1 MFLIAMKYQ
10 VLVDLYEALGATTK
24 RLQKIQLIG
33 DFLKTVPD
41 GVLEESILL
50 MQGRVFPSWDERKI
64 GMAAKLVVKA
74 LQTATGA
81 DKGAVE
87 EMWKKTGDLGD
98 AAEQLIQKKK
108 QATLVTRELDV
119 KRLFSNIQKLAALEG
134 EGAVAAKVQLAAEL
148 LTSATP
154 KEAKYVIRT
163 ILEELRVGVGEGN
176 LRDALVWAFFG
187 KELGLSYDKEEH
199 AVAMDNKERYKEV
212 LGAIQQAYDL
222 TNDFSLVV
230 NEARSGGLPALKSLG
245 IRVFTPLK
253 VMLALKVD
261 SIEEGFE
268 RCGKPCAIEYKL
280 DGFRI
285 QIHKEGKNI
294 KLFTRRLEEVTAQFP
309 DVVEYV
315 REHVRGKSFILDS
328 EAVGFDKRSKKY
340 LPFQSIGQR
349 IRRKYDIEQ
358 MAKEFPVEVNLFDIL
373 YFEGRTLLHTPFV
386 ERRKLLASLV
396 DNLPRKM
403 VVVKQ
408 LVMEKEKEAEKF
420 YKESLKAGNEGVM
433 FKTLDAPY
441 KPGARVGHMVKMK
454 PVMETLDL
462 VIVGAEWGE
471 GKRAQWLSS
480 FTLACIDEQGTF
492 REIGKMG
499 TGIKEKEDV
508 SEKGDGVEGEGVTFE
523 QLTNELKPLII
534 GKGGKEVSVKPKIVV
549 EVRYE
554 EIQKSP
560 TYSSGF
566 ALRFPRLV
574 RLRVDRGPEECSALE
589 MVEQLF
595 FGQKKGKNVVE
606 KNL

>member
-1 MFLIAMKYQ
+1 M
-10 VLVDLYEALGATTK
+10 
-24 RLQKIQLIG
+24 
-33 DFLKTVPD
+33 
-41 GVLEESILL
+41 
-50 MQGRVFPSWDERKI
+50 
-64 GMAAKLVVKA
+64 
-74 LQTATGA
+74 
-81 DKGAVE
+81 
-87 EMWKKTGDLGD
+87 
-98 AAEQLIQKKK
+98 
-108 QATLVTRELDV
+108 
-119 KRLFSNIQKLAALEG
+119 
-134 EGAVAAKVQLAAEL
+134 
-148 LTSATP
+148 
-154 KEAKYVIRT
+154 
-163 ILEELRVGVGEGN
+163 
-176 LRDALVWAFFG
+176 G
-187 KELGLSYDKEEH
+187 K
-199 AVAMDNKERYKEV
+199 
-212 LGAIQQAYDL
+212 
-222 TNDFSLVV
+222 
-230 NEARSGGLPALKSLG
+230 
-245 IRVFTPLK
+245 
-253 VMLALKVD
+253 
-261 SIEEGFE
+261 
-268 RCGKPCAIEYKL
+268 
-280 DGFRI
+280 
-285 QIHKEGKNI
+285 
-294 KLFTRRLEEVTAQFP
+294 
-309 DVVEYV
+309 
-315 REHVRGKSFILDS
+315 
-328 EAVGFDKRSKKY
+328 
-340 LPFQSIGQR
+340 R

>member
-1 MFLIAMKYQ
+1 MKYQ
-10 VLVDLYEALGATTK
+10 VLVDLYESLGATAK

-33 DFLKTVPD
+33 DFLKTAPE

-81 DKGAVE
+81 DKSAVE
-87 EMWKKTGDLGD
+87 WMWKKTGDLGD
-98 AAEQLIQKKK
+98 AAEQLIEKKK

-134 EGAVAAKVQLAAEL
+134 EGTVAAKVQLVAEL

-187 KELGLSYDKEEH
+187 KELGLSYDREEH
-199 AVAMDNKERYKEV
+199 AVAMDNKEKYQEV

-230 NEARSGGLPALKSLG
+230 NKARSGGLAALKSLG
-245 IRVFTPLK
+245 IRIFTPLK

-268 RCGKPCAIEYKL
+268 RCGKPCAVEFKL

-285 QIHKEGKNI
+285 QIHKEGKGI

-309 DVVEYV
+309 DVVDYV
-315 REHVRGKSFILDS
+315 RDHVRGKSFILDS
-328 EAVGFDKRSKKY
+328 EAAGFDKKSKKY

-358 MAKEFPVEVNLFDIL
+358 TAKDFPVEVNLFDIL
-373 YFEGRTLLHTPFV
+373 YFEGRTLLHTPFA
-386 ERRKLLASLV
+386 ERRRLLASLV
-396 DNLPRKM
+396 DNIPRKM
-403 VVVKQ
+403 VVVRQ
-408 LVMEKEKEAEKF
+408 LVTEKEKEAEKF

-480 FTLACIDEQGTF
+480 FTLACIDGQGTF

-499 TGIKEKEDV
+499 TGIKEKEDL
-508 SEKGDGVEGEGVTFE
+508 SEKGDDAEGEGVTFE

-534 GKGGKEVSVKPKIVV
+534 GKGGKEVTVRPKIVV
-549 EVRYE
+549 EVHYE

-574 RLRVDRGPEECSALE
+574 RLRADRAPEECSTLE

-595 FGQKKGKNVVE
+595 AGQKKGKSIAE
-606 KNL
+606 KEK